1 MPKLSSETV
10 TLLDGAKRVFK
21 CALLRSSHIAG
32 LLQRMVQSLC
42 SQRWN
47 SIFSVVIVWTC
58 PALVPPCLPVYA
70 AFWSKAKG
78 LFRPSAEWWRFGLQ
92 NPFMYSKI
100 TLSSCRR
107 VSHEWCQISS
117 ALGRLC
123 ASSKANINSK
133 TGKPYDTKSFARSG
147 HDYFTRR

>member
-47 SIFSVVIVWTC
+47 SIFSFVVVNAQTVRASLFANAVATSIRGLRASILARHDPGGGPFRMAQQMNAIAPVISNRLISIC
-58 PALVPPCLPVYA
+58 PIL
-70 AFWSKAKG
+70 
-78 LFRPSAEWWRFGLQ
+78 RFYQG
-92 NPFMYSKI
+92 FV
-100 TLSSCRR
+100 THR
-107 VSHEWCQISS
+107 
-117 ALGRLC
+117 
-123 ASSKANINSK
+123 
-133 TGKPYDTKSFARSG
+133 
-147 HDYFTRR
+147 